1 MLTIIDVKLLARK
14 IREIESKKIKFMEH
28 FLNDFNWYLPLAG
41 LFFAGNSGGLVL
53 LLSLFEDDVDEDSD
67 PFFDFLY
74 LVEYL

>member
-1 MLTIIDVKLLARK
+1 
-14 IREIESKKIKFMEH
+14 MEH
-28 FLNDFNWYLPLAG
+28 FFNDFNWYLPLAG